1 MPDRKS
7 SGTSDYVVGYRRP
20 PKATQFAA
28 GKSGNPKG
36 RPKGSRSVGAVLKDI
51 LQQKIAVTENGKT
64 RRIPALEVM
73 LRRLANDA
81 HAQRSPCHKAFVS
94 ADRSIFGLARGLQ
107 REERHRD
114 GGDPA
119 QQRTGNTR
127 AKAGIGGRGGIAT
140 LTSALQEALLPR
152 RQYMRSQPA
161 AEDGAARGSR
171 RLG

>member
-36 RPKGSRSVGAVLKDI
+36 RPKGSRSVGAVLNDV

-81 HAQRSPCHKAFVS
+81 MRS
-94 ADRSIFGLARGLQ
+94 
-107 REERHRD
+107 
-114 GGDPA
+114 DPNA
-119 QQRTGNTR
+119 IR
-127 AKAGIGGRGGIAT
+127 
-140 LTSALQEALLPR
+140 LLLPLIDR
-152 RQYMRSQPA
+152 YSDSPEAFNAKNVTGTVVILPSNGREKLERKP
-161 AEDGAARGSR
+161 E
-171 RLG
+171 